1 MDCNVY
7 FGGGVMDVEV
17 NLEPGQAK
25 VYYDYGNIDI
35 GDLKGIIV
43 KSGYKV

>member
-1 MDCNVY
+1 
-7 FGGGVMDVEV
+7 MDVEV
-17 NLEPGQAK
+17 TLEPGQAK
-25 VYYDYGNIDI
+25 VYYDSGNIDI

>member
-1 MDCNVY
+1 MN
-7 FGGGVMDVEV
+7 MELT
-17 NLEPGQAK
+17 LEPGQAK

-35 GDLKGIIV
+35 GDLKEIRV